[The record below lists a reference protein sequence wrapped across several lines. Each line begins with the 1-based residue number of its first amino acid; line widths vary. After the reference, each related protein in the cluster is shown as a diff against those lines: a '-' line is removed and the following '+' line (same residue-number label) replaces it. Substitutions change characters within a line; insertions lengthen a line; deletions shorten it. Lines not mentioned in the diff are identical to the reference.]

1 MNVEWENSTTER
13 ERARCVCTRLRVCER
28 EIDKERG
35 AEIVCVCER
44 KGELIMTLS
53 RFYREETGHESL
65 PMMTLYDLSEIIV

>member
-1 MNVEWENSTTER
+1 MNVEWKTAQLRENVR
-13 ERARCVCTRLRVCER
+13 GVCVRVCVCER
-28 EIDKERG
+28 ERDKERG

-44 KGELIMTLS
+44 KGEFIMTLS